1 VKRSVYLLG
10 FLASLAVTFA
20 SPSAWSQAYPV
31 KPVRIITTFAPGS
44 VIDITA
50 RTIAQRLSDRWGQPV
65 TVENRPGGGGTGT
78 VGTEFAARSPADG
91 YTWLLAPNSVMII
104 GPHLVKT
111 PFDVF
116 KDFIPVGQVA
126 TTPFLLVVSTQIPVR
141 TVQELVDYAKAN
153 PGKLNYGSSG
163 NGSPQHLGG
172 ELLKRAGGID
182 MTHIPYKGAALSI
195 TDLISGRLQVFVGAA
210 GSLLPH
216 IRDGKIRLIASAG
229 NKRLARFPDVPTIAE
244 ALPGVEVDA
253 WLGLFLP
260 AGSPKEVVTKINAD
274 VAEVLGVAETRAG
287 LSNQGIEAAVDSP
300 EALATLMRNDFNR
313 WGRVIREANIK
324 AD

>member
-1 VKRSVYLLG
+1 MKHNAHVLTTLLL
-10 FLASLAVTFA
+10 LAATLAPFQ
-20 SPSAWSQAYPV
+20 AWSQAFPA
-31 KPVRIITTFAPGS
+31 KPIKIITTFAPGS

-50 RTIAQRLSDRWGQPV
+50 RTIGQRLSDRWGQAV
-65 TVENRPGGGGTGT
+65 TIENRPGGGGTGT
-78 VGTEFAARSPADG
+78 VGTDFAAKSPADG

-104 GPHLVKT
+104 GPHLVKA

-116 KDFIPVGQVA
+116 KDFMPLGQVA
-126 TTPFLLVVSTQIPVR
+126 TTPFLLVVSPQIPVR
-141 TVQELVDYAKAN
+141 TVQELIDYAKAN

-195 TDLISGRLQVFVGAA
+195 TDLIGGRLQVFVGAA

-216 IRDGKIRLIASAG
+216 IKDGKIRLIASAG
-229 NKRLARFPDVPTIAE
+229 SKRLARFPDVPTIAE
-244 ALPGVEVDA
+244 TLPGVEVDA

-260 AGSPKEVVTKINAD
+260 AGSPKELVAKINAD
-274 VAEVLGVAETRAG
+274 VAEVLNIPETRTA
-287 LSNQGIEAAVDSP
+287 LSNQGIEVAVDSP
-300 EALATLMRNDFNR
+300 EALGTLMRNDFNR

>member
-1 VKRSVYLLG
+1 MKHSAHVLTSLLL
-10 FLASLAVTFA
+10 LAATLA
-20 SPSAWSQAYPV
+20 PLQAWSQAFPA
-31 KPVRIITTFAPGS
+31 KPIRIVTTFAPGS

-50 RTIAQRLSDRWGQPV
+50 RTIGQRLSERWGQAV
-65 TVENRPGGGGTGT
+65 TIENRPGGGGTGT
-78 VGTEFAARSPADG
+78 VGTDFAAKSPADA

-104 GPHLVKT
+104 GPHLVKA

-141 TVQELVDYAKAN
+141 TVQELIDYAKAN

-195 TDLISGRLQVFVGAA
+195 TDLIGGRLQVFVGAA

-216 IRDGKIRLIASAG
+216 IKDGKIRLIASAG

-244 ALPGVEVDA
+244 TLPGVEVDA

-260 AGSPKEVVTKINAD
+260 TGSPKELVAKINAD
-274 VAEVLGVAETRAG
+274 VAEVLNIPETRTG
-287 LSNQGIEAAVDSP
+287 LSNQGIEVAVESP
-300 EALATLMRNDFNR
+300 EALGTLMRNDFNR